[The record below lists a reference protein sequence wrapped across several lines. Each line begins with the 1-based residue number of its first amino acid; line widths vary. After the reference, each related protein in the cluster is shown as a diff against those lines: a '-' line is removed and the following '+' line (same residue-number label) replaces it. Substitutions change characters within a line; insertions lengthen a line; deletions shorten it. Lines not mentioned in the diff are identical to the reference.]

1 MPLLIDGTPH
11 EDGIFT
17 LQLTSGAP
25 HRLKTSPGQGSL
37 SLGPEELLKTAD
49 LRLPV
54 DACVLWHCFDPFATP
69 AGSPWPRS
77 FYYTGNDHGFFTW
90 SQLRPIENFSWY
102 PQLQQDVH
110 IDASQSQIRELS
122 IHLQAGHRGHIH
134 LKLPQQGM
142 HLHLQGNLE
151 QITVTA
157 GLPES
162 LSLSP
167 VTSKNPA
174 DKAFQ
179 LPDMG
184 CLKQVGTLELRNGAG
199 KQAVSLQNLLQF
211 SKLDSL
217 SLWGN
222 HSELAQLSSCTQLR
236 ALSLRF
242 MRHLSELP
250 ALQAWPQL
258 DSFIAYNVEE
268 AAGKRLRQQL
278 KDRNKTRPWA
288 GYTSVSQLRKPEW
301 WTKEYGRPF
310 AGWPAARARIAHAAY
325 DLAEQEIGAASS
337 LDHVQAALTT
347 FTARFNTVKGIETS
361 EREDLGLA
369 VQQLAQLPAALAL
382 KLTHE
387 QAGQWF
393 DENRDY

>member
-17 LQLTSGAP
+17 LQLTPGAP

-37 SLGPEELLKTAD
+37 SLGPEKLLKTAD

-77 FYYTGNDHGFFTW
+77 LYYAGNDHGFFAW
-90 SQLRPIENFSWY
+90 AQLRPVENFSWY

-122 IHLQAGHRGHIH
+122 IHLQAGNQGHIH

-167 VTSKNPA
+167 ATSKNPA
-174 DKAFQ
+174 DNAFQ

-184 CLKQVGTLELRNGAG
+184 SLKQVGTLELRNGAG

-222 HSELAQLSSCTQLR
+222 HCDLAQLSSCTQLR

-242 MRHLSELP
+242 MQHLSALP

-278 KDRNKTRPWA
+278 KQRAKARPWA

-301 WTKEYGRPF
+301 WAKEYGRPF
-310 AGWPAARARIAHAAY
+310 AGWSAARARIAHAAY
-325 DLAEQEIGAASS
+325 DLAEQEIGAASKPAQA
-337 LDHVQAALTT
+337 QAALIR
-347 FTARFNTVKGIETS
+347 FIARFNTVKGIETS
-361 EREDLGLA
+361 ERADLGLA
-369 VQQLAQLPAALAL
+369 VQQLVQLPAALAL
-382 KLTHE
+382 ELTHE
-387 QAGQWF
+387 QARQWF

>member
-37 SLGPEELLKTAD
+37 ILGPEKLLKTAD

-90 SQLRPIENFSWY
+90 AQLRPIENFSWY

-167 VTSKNPA
+167 ATSKNPA

-222 HSELAQLSSCTQLR
+222 HSDLAQLSSCPQLR

-278 KDRNKTRPWA
+278 KERTRARPWA

-301 WTKEYGRPF
+301 WSKEYGRPF
-310 AGWPAARARIAHAAY
+310 AGWAAVRARIAHAAY

-393 DENRDY
+393 DENRNY

>member
-11 EDGIFT
+11 EDGVFT
-17 LQLTSGAP
+17 LELTPDAP

-37 SLGPEELLKTAD
+37 TLGPRTLLKTAD
-49 LRLPV
+49 LWLPV
-54 DACVLWHCFDPFATP
+54 DACVLWSCFDPFATP

-90 SQLRPIENFSWY
+90 AQLRPIENFSWY

-122 IHLQAGHRGHIH
+122 IHLQAGHQGHIH
-134 LKLPQQGM
+134 LKLPQKGM

-184 CLKQVGTLELRNGAG
+184 CLKQVCTLELRNGAG

-222 HSELAQLSSCTQLR
+222 HSDLAQLSSCTQLR
-236 ALSLRF
+236 TLSLRF

-278 KDRNKTRPWA
+278 KERTRARPWA

-301 WTKEYGRPF
+301 WSKEYGRPF
-310 AGWPAARARIAHAAY
+310 AGWAAARARIAHAAY
-325 DLAEQEIGAASS
+325 DLAEQEIGAASG
-337 LDHVQAALTT
+337 LDHVQAALTA
-347 FTARFNTVKGIETS
+347 FTARFNMVKGIETS